1 MGFASTAL
9 VFIVVMVAAFN
20 VSSSMAATYDVGDT
34 SGWTTMGN
42 IDYNKWSSSKS
53 IHVGDTIR
61 FVYNPKYHN
70 VLQVTSQDYESC
82 TTTSPLATY
91 TTGNDSVQIKGDD
104 THYYFICGFPGHCK
118 IGQKVAI
125 QVSTSIGQ
133 AAKRRSSC
141 YSDPCTSNPTPSFPR
156 TPSFPTPSF
165 QTPFNRPPPSSMIFS
180 PPTTTSSASK
190 FLSNSLFVGL
200 SGATVMFLMH

>member
-1 MGFASTAL
+1 MTNQETLRKQSFRINGT
-9 VFIVVMVAAFN
+9 IIVAALN
-20 VSSSMAATYDVGDT
+20 VSSSTASTYDVGDT

-91 TTGNDSVQIKGDD
+91 TTGNDSIQIKGDD
-104 THYYFICGFPGHCK
+104 THYYFICGVPGHCK
-118 IGQKVAI
+118 IGQKVDI
-125 QVSTSIGQ
+125 QVSDSLGQ
-133 AAKRRSSC
+133 ATKSRSSC
-141 YSDPCTSNPTPSFPR
+141 YSDPCTSTPTPSFPR
-156 TPSFPTPSF
+156 TPYFPTPSF
-165 QTPFNRPPPSSMIFS
+165 RPPPSSMIFS
-180 PPTTTSSASK
+180 PPTTTSSAFK
-190 FLSNSLFVGL
+190 FLSSSLFIGL
-200 SGATVMFLMH
+200 TGVTVVFLMH